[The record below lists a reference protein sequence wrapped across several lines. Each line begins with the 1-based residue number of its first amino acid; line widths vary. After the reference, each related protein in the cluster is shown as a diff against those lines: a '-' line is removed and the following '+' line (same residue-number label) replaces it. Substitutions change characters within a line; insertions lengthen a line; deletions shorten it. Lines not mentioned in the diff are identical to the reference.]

1 MPNSYLLKWDQTGER
16 WYQNGVSHGVLFPMT
31 SEGTYGDGVVW
42 NGLTGIDENPDGGDI
57 TDLWADNIKYASFRN
72 PENYG
77 GTIKAYTY
85 PDEWLPCDGQK
96 AVGGVVYQGQKRQP
110 FGLCYRTEL
119 GNDTMTDTD
128 DAYILHLVYNATVS
142 PSSKSHATQNENPD
156 AEEMS
161 WDFKSLPVAVEGVT
175 GVAFT
180 SKLELDSRKLTATK
194 MAAIEQVLYGTPA
207 VTGTNAAAAVPARLP
222 LPGEV
227 ASIIAAAT

>member
-1 MPNSYLLKWDQTGER
+1 MPNTYLLQWDQIGER
-16 WYQNGVSHGVLFPMT
+16 WYQNGVSKGVLYPLD
-31 SEGTYGDGVVW
+31 SEGAYSTGVVW
-42 NGLTGIDENPDGGDI
+42 NGLTGVDENPDGGDT

-77 GTIKAYTY
+77 GNIKAYTY

-96 AVGGVVYQGQKRQP
+96 AVNGIVFQGQKRQA

-119 GNDTMTDTD
+119 GNDTMADDD
-128 DAYILHLVYNATVS
+128 DAYILHLIYNATVS
-142 PSSKSHATQNENPD
+142 PSSKSHATKNENPD

-161 WDFKSLPVAVEGVT
+161 WDFKCTPVPVAEVT
-175 GVAFT
+175 GVEFT
-180 SKLELDSRKLTATK
+180 SKIELDSRKLTAGK
-194 MAAIEQVLYGTPA
+194 MEAIEQVLYGTPA
-207 VTGTNAAAAVPARLP
+207 SGNTAAVAARLP